1 MRVGL
6 ILRLFRSAAKIQRK
20 RMLLTVTAIAWGTI
34 AIVLLLSFGEGL
46 KRSFFKGQRG
56 LGDGIAVSWAG
67 QTQKPWQGF
76 SPGRS
81 IRLAP
86 EDVALLLANVPEIA
100 TASGEMVRYGVQLS
114 VGSKS
119 INKRMVGVEPVWG
132 TLRSQFPEAGGR
144 FLDVLDFKLKR
155 RVIFLGNEVRDD
167 LFGKGTDPAGQTV
180 IVNRTPF
187 TVIGVLRK
195 KLQMGAY
202 GGPDGQACMIP
213 MTTFSAVMG
222 ERRLNNLV
230 FRPRGPELMPFA
242 KRRFYEVMAARYRFD
257 PTDERALP
265 IWDTAEGQATLGKIM
280 IGIEIFLGI
289 IGALT
294 LLIGGVGVANIMYA
308 AVTARTK
315 EIGILMALGA
325 RRSYVT
331 GPLVLEALALT
342 FLGGIAGIG
351 IGAGIVQVL
360 AFAQSKAKNQAMEFL
375 GEPTLS
381 MPIAVVTVLLLGT
394 LGLLAGW
401 FPSRR
406 ATSIQPAQVL
416 RFE

>member
-6 ILRLFRSAAKIQRK
+6 ILHLFRSAAKIQRK
-20 RMLLTVTAIAWGTI
+20 RMLLTVSAIAWGTI

-46 KRSFFKGQRG
+46 KTSFMKGQRG
-56 LGDGIAVSWAG
+56 LGDGIAVSWGG
-67 QTQKPWQGF
+67 QTQKPWLGF
-76 SPGRS
+76 APGRS

-86 EDVALLLANVPEIA
+86 EDVGLLLANVPEVA
-100 TASGEMVRYGVQLS
+100 AASGEMVRYGVQLS
-114 VGSKS
+114 VGAKS
-119 INKRMVGVEPVWG
+119 VNKRVVGVEPVWG
-132 TLRSQFPEAGGR
+132 TLRSQIPEAGGR
-144 FLDVLDFKLKR
+144 FLDVLDLRLKR

-167 LFGKGTDPAGQTV
+167 LFGKGADPVGRTV
-180 IVNRTPF
+180 LVNRAPF
-187 TVIGVLRK
+187 TVVGVLKK

-213 MTTFSAVMG
+213 LTTFEAVMG
-222 ERRLNNLV
+222 NRRLDNLV
-230 FRPRGPELMPFA
+230 FRPHAADQMPVA

-280 IGIEIFLGI
+280 IGIELFLGI

-308 AVTARTK
+308 AVTARTR

-331 GPLVLEALALT
+331 GPLVLESLALT
-342 FLGGIAGIG
+342 FLGGVVGIG
-351 IGAGIVQVL
+351 IGAGIVRLL
-360 AFAQSKAKNQAMEFL
+360 AFVQSKAQNAAMEFL
-375 GEPTLS
+375 GEPQLS
-381 MPIAVVTVLLLGT
+381 LPIAVVTVLLLGA

-406 ATSIQPAQVL
+406 ATSIHPAQVL